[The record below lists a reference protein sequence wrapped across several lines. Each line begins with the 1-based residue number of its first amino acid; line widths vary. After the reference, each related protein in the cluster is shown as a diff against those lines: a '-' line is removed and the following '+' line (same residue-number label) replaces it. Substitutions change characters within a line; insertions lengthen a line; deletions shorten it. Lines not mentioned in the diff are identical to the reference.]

1 MSRAAS
7 CGLNPRHERIL
18 SPTDDKR
25 KVKAHFLVLKKW
37 NEIPIIGTVEVPG
50 EVASGQPVGSFCGSD
65 FGKKRKNRQ
74 CTDENYSKFGQYSDE
89 FYKYG
94 LWSP

>member
-1 MSRAAS
+1 MGIHSKYREIS
-7 CGLNPRHERIL
+7 EGIG
-18 SPTDDKR
+18 
-25 KVKAHFLVLKKW
+25 
-37 NEIPIIGTVEVPG
+37 NETPIIGTVEVPG

>member
-1 MSRAAS
+1 M
-7 CGLNPRHERIL
+7 
-18 SPTDDKR
+18 
-25 KVKAHFLVLKKW
+25 
-37 NEIPIIGTVEVPG
+37 PG